1 MYEKFRQANSH
12 RPWTGKLLHQ
22 WFTPKTMPPFLRSA
36 AMIDGSRAH
45 SIVVQAAKDH
55 PLSAD
60 CFFTEMSYGNSAG
73 APEFYIR
80 PKGIAY
86 ISGGSDDVPLPD
98 LADEVSYDPKLV
110 KELQRQAAVVSPEYL
125 DVNKDAQLKA
135 EQAVGIY
142 GLTPVLLA
150 TFSSHCCAYLGW
162 QCQLRYLSCRRP
174 LCLGD

>member
-1 MYEKFRQANSH
+1 
-12 RPWTGKLLHQ
+12 
-22 WFTPKTMPPFLRSA
+22 MPSFLRSA

-45 SIVVQAAKDH
+45 SIVIQAAKNH
-55 PLSAD
+55 QLSAD

-110 KELQRQAAVVSPEYL
+110 KELQREAAGVSAEYL
-125 DVNKDAQLKA
+125 DVNKDAQLKT
-135 EQAVGIY
+135 EQAVGTYCLI
-142 GLTPVLLA
+142 PVLSSA
-150 TFSSHCCAYLGW
+150 FSSHCCAYFGW
-162 QCQLRYLSCRRP
+162 QCRHRYLSCRRP
-174 LCLGD
+174 LRLGDQQQSGHW